1 MSGNVKI
8 PSIWDGTGLS
18 LVIILSLLT
27 IFIIL
32 SLDIGTVNLQDKFFE
47 PASAQGFNNTR
58 SGIQNETAESTTIPA
73 DRSLMVKL
81 LADNLENRLNKS
93 AAILEITGELPQV
106 KNVSYASSI
115 SSELHG
121 IPKDLDIAKR
131 KVAHDILA
139 SDKDLQLIFFLMPN
153 GDMYME
159 EPYSR
164 QQNLTGNN
172 FAFREYYKGA
182 ISTGDTYL
190 GNVVISASSGLPQP
204 YIAVPLYS
212 SSASDNNGNRNN
224 SNNNNNNL
232 TLLGIWS
239 GGLNLTVFSETL
251 QSLNL
256 TNGERIVYVD
266 QNGQKVADSN
276 KQSSFRTNQNE
287 SFANLQAFNNALQEQ
302 KPGSVVEMINGIRM
316 LVFYEPVQFHSTTWA
331 VLLLSPYNFVNDN
344 IIINST
350 AIQKTTIAAR
360 ERRRRIKD
368 WYVNM
373 LLGSGNYNESW
384 FIFY

>member
-1 MSGNVKI
+1 
-8 PSIWDGTGLS
+8 
-18 LVIILSLLT
+18 LLT

-32 SLDIGTVNLQDKFFE
+32 SLDIDTVNLQDKFFE
-47 PASAQGFNNTR
+47 PASAQGFNNTK
-58 SGIQNETAESTTIPA
+58 SEIHNETAESTIQA
-73 DRSLMVKL
+73 DRTLMVKL

-139 SDKDLQLIFFLMPN
+139 YDKDLQPIFFLMPN
-153 GDMYME
+153 GDMYIE

-164 QQNLTGNN
+164 QQNLTRNN

-182 ISTGDTYL
+182 ISTHDTYL
-190 GNVVISASSGLPQP
+190 GNVVISASSGLPQS

-212 SSASDNNGNRNN
+212 SASDNNSNRNN
-224 SNNNNNNL
+224 SNNNM

-276 KQSSFRTNQNE
+276 KQSFRTNQNE

-331 VLLLSPYNFVNDN
+331 VLLLKP
-344 IIINST
+344 
-350 AIQKTTIAAR
+350 
-360 ERRRRIKD
+360 
-368 WYVNM
+368 
-373 LLGSGNYNESW
+373 L
-384 FIFY
+384 

>member
-1 MSGNVKI
+1 
-8 PSIWDGTGLS
+8 LS
-18 LVIILSLLT
+18 LVITLCLLT
-27 IFIIL
+27 VFIIL
-32 SLDIGTVNLQDKFFE
+32 SLYIGSVNLEDKFFE
-47 PASAQGFNNTR
+47 TASAQVFNNTG
-58 SGIQNETAESTTIPA
+58 SGIQNKTAESTTPT
-73 DRSLMVKL
+73 DRSLLVKL

-121 IPKDLDIAKR
+121 IPKDLDITKR
-131 KVAHDILA
+131 KVALDILT
-139 SDKDLQLIFFLMPN
+139 SDKDLQVIFFLMPN

-172 FAFREYYKGA
+172 FAFRDYYKGA

-190 GNVVISASSGLPQP
+190 GNVVISAASGLPQS

-212 SSASDNNGNRNN
+212 SASVNNE
-224 SNNNNNNL
+224 

-239 GGLNLTVFSETL
+239 GGLSLPAFSETL

-256 TNGERIVYVD
+256 TNGERVVYVD

-276 KQSSFRTNQNE
+276 KQSFRTNQNE
-287 SFANLQAFNNALQEQ
+287 SFANLQAFNNALQGQE
-302 KPGSVVEMINGIRM
+302 PGSVMEMINGTRM

-331 VLLLSPYNFVNDN
+331 VLLLKP
-344 IIINST
+344 
-350 AIQKTTIAAR
+350 
-360 ERRRRIKD
+360 
-368 WYVNM
+368 
-373 LLGSGNYNESW
+373 L
-384 FIFY
+384 

>member
-1 MSGNVKI
+1 MTWHGN
-8 PSIWDGTGLS
+8 DMS
-18 LVIILSLLT
+18 LVITLCLLT

-32 SLDIGTVNLQDKFFE
+32 SLDIGTVNIQDMFFE
-47 PASAQGFNNTR
+47 TASTQVFNNTR
-58 SGIQNETAESTTIPA
+58 SGIQNKTAESTIPA
-73 DRSLMVKL
+73 DRSLLVKL
-81 LADNLENRLNKS
+81 LADDLENRLNKS

-106 KNVSYASSI
+106 KNASYASSI

-121 IPKDLDIAKR
+121 IPIDLDIAKR

-139 SDKDLQLIFFLMPN
+139 SDKDLEVIFFLMPN

-172 FAFREYYKGA
+172 FAFRDYYKGA

-190 GNVVISASSGLPQP
+190 GNVITSAASGLPQS
-204 YIAVPLYS
+204 YIAVPLY
-212 SSASDNNGNRNN
+212 SSASDNNGNRSN
-224 SNNNNNNL
+224 SNNM
-232 TLLGIWS
+232 TLLGMWS
-239 GGLNLTVFSETL
+239 GGLNLPVFSETL

-276 KQSSFRTNQNE
+276 KQSFRTDQNE

-302 KPGSVVEMINGIRM
+302 KLGSVMEMMNGTRM

-331 VLLLSPYNFVNDN
+331 VLLLKP
-344 IIINST
+344 
-350 AIQKTTIAAR
+350 
-360 ERRRRIKD
+360 
-368 WYVNM
+368 
-373 LLGSGNYNESW
+373 L
-384 FIFY
+384 

>member
-1 MSGNVKI
+1 
-8 PSIWDGTGLS
+8 LS
-18 LVIILSLLT
+18 SVITLCLLT

-32 SLDIGTVNLQDKFFE
+32 SLDIGTVNLEDKFFE
-47 PASAQGFNNTR
+47 TAIAQVFNNTG
-58 SGIQNETAESTTIPA
+58 SGIQNKTAESTIPA
-73 DRSLMVKL
+73 DRSLLVKL
-81 LADNLENRLNKS
+81 LADNLENKLNKS
-93 AAILEITGELPQV
+93 AAILETTGELLQV

-121 IPKDLDIAKR
+121 ISKDLDIAKR

-139 SDKDLQLIFFLMPN
+139 SDKDLQIISLLMPN
-153 GDMYME
+153 GDVYMV

-182 ISTGDTYL
+182 VSTGDTYL
-190 GNVVISASSGLPQP
+190 GNIFISASSGLPQSN
-204 YIAVPLYS
+204 IAVPLY

-224 SNNNNNNL
+224 TSNNM

-239 GGLNLTVFSETL
+239 GGLNLTEFSEML

-256 TNGERIVYVD
+256 TDGERIVYVD

-276 KQSSFRTNQNE
+276 KQLFSTNQNE
-287 SFANLQAFNNALQEQ
+287 SFANLQAFNNALREQ
-302 KPGSVVEMINGIRM
+302 KSGSVMEMINGTRM

-331 VLLLSPYNFVNDN
+331 VLLLKP
-344 IIINST
+344 
-350 AIQKTTIAAR
+350 
-360 ERRRRIKD
+360 
-368 WYVNM
+368 
-373 LLGSGNYNESW
+373 L
-384 FIFY
+384 

>member
-1 MSGNVKI
+1 MIWHGN
-8 PSIWDGTGLS
+8 GMS
-18 LVIILSLLT
+18 LVITLCLLT
-27 IFIIL
+27 VFINL
-32 SLDIGTVNLQDKFFE
+32 SLDIGTVNVEDKFFE
-47 PASAQGFNNTR
+47 TARAQVFNNTG
-58 SGIQNETAESTTIPA
+58 SVIQNKIAESTIPA
-73 DRSLMVKL
+73 DRGLLVKL
-81 LADNLENRLNKS
+81 LADDLENRINKS

-106 KNVSYASSI
+106 KNASYASSI

-121 IPKDLDIAKR
+121 IPIDLDIAKR

-139 SDKDLQLIFFLMPN
+139 SDKDLEVIFFLMPN

-172 FAFREYYKGA
+172 FAFRDYYKGA

-190 GNVVISASSGLPQP
+190 GNVITSAASGLPQS
-204 YIAVPLYS
+204 YIAVPLY
-212 SSASDNNGNRNN
+212 SSASDNNGNRSN
-224 SNNNNNNL
+224 SNNM
-232 TLLGIWS
+232 TLLGMWS
-239 GGLNLTVFSETL
+239 GGLNLPVFSETL

-276 KQSSFRTNQNE
+276 KQSFRTDQNE

-302 KPGSVVEMINGIRM
+302 KLGSVMEMMNGTRM

-331 VLLLSPYNFVNDN
+331 VLLLKP
-344 IIINST
+344 
-350 AIQKTTIAAR
+350 
-360 ERRRRIKD
+360 
-368 WYVNM
+368 
-373 LLGSGNYNESW
+373 L
-384 FIFY
+384 